1 MEAFMNNHVLTD
13 QNMTAITTL
22 APNPLALAGVAADQA
37 ARLGVFADYLSRKA
51 ANTLRRQ
58 RADLDLFAR
67 YLAAAGVSIEGTQL
81 QHLPNAWTGVTAGLV
96 EGFKRWML
104 HEGYAIAS
112 VNVRLSTIK
121 VYVKLAA
128 KVGVIDHPTAAEVA
142 VVEGYA
148 HREFKRVDE
157 KRSAADLPTRTGA
170 KKSEAV
176 SLTRAERKALK
187 DQPNTPQG
195 RRDALLMCLLLDHG
209 LRVGEIAAL
218 TVGAFNLVDGTFT
231 FYRPKV
237 DKVQSHK
244 LTRDTL
250 KAARAYLDIDA
261 PLSADAPLLQGSKKD
276 GELTEARMSERAIT
290 KRVNVLGG
298 KVGIVGLSAHDGR
311 HSWATQAA
319 RDNTPIDALMHGGGW
334 NSLAMPLRYVETARI
349 ANERVTLGEE

>member
-1 MEAFMNNHVLTD
+1 MTD
-13 QNMTAITTL
+13 QTALTTID
-22 APNPLALAGVAADQA
+22 PIHPLALAGQLADDFARQA
-37 ARLGVFADYLSRKA
+37 VFSDYLSRKA

-67 YLAAAGVSIEGTQL
+67 YLAAAGVTADGQSL
-81 QHLPNAWTGVTAGLV
+81 QTTAAAWNGISAGLV
-96 EGFKRWML
+96 DGFKRWML

-121 VYVKLAA
+121 TFVKLAA
-128 KVGVIDHPTAAEVA
+128 RAGAVDQTTAAQVA
-142 VVEGYA
+142 AVEGYA
-148 HREFKRVDE
+148 HREYRRVDE
-157 KRSAADLPTRTGA
+157 KRSAADVPTRTGA

-176 SLTRAERKALK
+176 SLSRADRKALK

-209 LRVGEIAAL
+209 LRVGEIAML
-218 TVGAFNLVDGTFT
+218 TVGAFNLKDGTFT

-237 DKVQSHK
+237 DKLQSHK

-250 KAARAYLDIDA
+250 RAARAYLNIDA
-261 PLSADAPLLQGSKKD
+261 PLAVDAPLLRASKKN
-276 GELTEARMSERAIT
+276 GELTEAGLTERAIT
-290 KRVNVLGG
+290 KRVNTLGG

-319 RDNTPIDALMHGGGW
+319 RDNTPIDALMQGGGW
-334 NSLAMPLRYVETARI
+334 NSPAMPLRYVETARI
-349 ANERVTLGEE
+349 ANERVTLGDDK